1 MRILLKL
8 RWFFLLFWIV
18 LLAVLLGFQPSMEQ
32 LVRDKGGIT
41 VPKGYSSVNAKEIL
55 QRHNSEEK
63 NSISAVLVF
72 HDKQGISEQDK
83 AEINKVLNTLKDE
96 KEKLGITEITTYLD
110 SEEVKKQVVSEDN
123 KTILTPI
130 SIEPKKRTAGEVREE
145 LQKAIGK
152 TKVEHYLTGESFIG
166 EDVVVSSQNGL
177 HKTEKITVVFILL
190 VLVLVFRSAIAP
202 LIPLITVGISYAA
215 SAAIVAYLVKWFNFP
230 LSNFTQIFMVAVL
243 FGIGTDYC
251 ILLLSRF
258 KEELPRHETV
268 MEAIIRTYQTAGRT
282 VFFSALAVLI
292 GFASIGLSQFSL
304 YRSATGVAIGIA
316 VLLVAFVTIVPFF
329 MAVLGPRLF
338 WPTKS
343 VGGHGES
350 KMWGALGQFSLSK
363 PFRALLFV
371 AIIVV
376 PLLVSYN
383 GKLSFNSLS
392 EIGESYESV
401 KGFNTI
407 ADSFG
412 PGEVMPVQVVIESE
426 KNLDSAEGLAA
437 IEKVSRELAGISAV
451 DKVRSATRPLGE
463 PVKEFTVAD
472 QAKTLQDGLGEGA
485 NGINQIGDGLDQ
497 AKVSLASSE
506 PQLDAAVTGIGNLAD
521 GTKELRD
528 GFTQIQDALSQLES
542 GMRDGSIGAGKLREG
557 LAQIQAQIQQSSGST
572 AQMIEE
578 YNKLASGLQ
587 NLSNGYTG
595 IEGGLEQL
603 SVGLNAVL
611 KEDIGFAALERNPDY
626 ASFVTDPNYEMIK
639 KAVMGT
645 TQGTESLIIN
655 LKQLNQGISAAAAGV
670 SAGSQQMEQAA
681 EGQKALLA
689 GLAELEKGAAA
700 LETGIGQAA
709 DGQGQVVS
717 KLPEFSNGL
726 SQIENG
732 QRQAQKG
739 FTAMAS
745 QLESLTDG
753 LGQSVEGLQEVSK
766 GLGSAQDYLGKL
778 TNNTDPEMSGFYVPS
793 EALESSDFQQVF
805 DRYLSTDKKVAKFE
819 VVLKHNPYS
828 DQALR
833 ASREVKTTVERAIA
847 RTELKGA
854 NYGVS
859 GMSASSSD
867 MLAASDKDYSQTVI
881 YMIIGVSIILII
893 LLRSIVMPLYLVV
906 SLLLCFYSSLAINE
920 VIFVD
925 ILGYDGINWTM
936 PFFGFVLLMALG
948 VDYSIFLMD
957 RFNEY
962 KEMPVGE
969 AILTAMRNMGT
980 VIFSAVI
987 ILGGTFA
994 AMYPAGV
1001 LSLAQIATIVLAGLV
1016 LYAFVFLPFFVPVMV
1031 KVFGRANW
1039 FPFDRNQEMRKN
1051 KNQDISG

>member
-1 MRILLKL
+1 MARKI
-8 RWFFLLFWIV
+8 
-18 LLAVLLGFQPSMEQ
+18 
-32 LVRDKGGIT
+32 
-41 VPKGYSSVNAKEIL
+41 
-55 QRHNSEEK
+55 
-63 NSISAVLVF
+63 
-72 HDKQGISEQDK
+72 K
-83 AEINKVLNTLKDE
+83 A
-96 KEKLGITEITTYLD
+96 
-110 SEEVKKQVVSEDN
+110 
-123 KTILTPI
+123 
-130 SIEPKKRTAGEVREE
+130 
-145 LQKAIGK
+145 
-152 TKVEHYLTGESFIG
+152 
-166 EDVVVSSQNGL
+166 
-177 HKTEKITVVFILL
+177 
-190 VLVLVFRSAIAP
+190 
-202 LIPLITVGISYAA
+202 
-215 SAAIVAYLVKWFNFP
+215 
-230 LSNFTQIFMVAVL
+230 
-243 FGIGTDYC
+243 
-251 ILLLSRF
+251 
-258 KEELPRHETV
+258 
-268 MEAIIRTYQTAGRT
+268 
-282 VFFSALAVLI
+282 
-292 GFASIGLSQFSL
+292 
-304 YRSATGVAIGIA
+304 
-316 VLLVAFVTIVPFF
+316 
-329 MAVLGPRLF
+329 
-338 WPTKS
+338 
-343 VGGHGES
+343 
-350 KMWGALGQFSLSK
+350 ALGQFSLSK

-383 GKLSFNSLS
+383 DKLSFNSLS

-426 KNLDSAEGLAA
+426 KNLDSAEG
-437 IEKVSRELAGISAV
+437 
-451 DKVRSATRPLGE
+451 
-463 PVKEFTVAD
+463 
-472 QAKTLQDGLGEGA
+472 
-485 NGINQIGDGLDQ
+485 
-497 AKVSLASSE
+497 
-506 PQLDAAVTGIGNLAD
+506 
-521 GTKELRD
+521 
-528 GFTQIQDALSQLES
+528 
-542 GMRDGSIGAGKLREG
+542 
-557 LAQIQAQIQQSSGST
+557 
-572 AQMIEE
+572 
-578 YNKLASGLQ
+578 
-587 NLSNGYTG
+587 
-595 IEGGLEQL
+595 
-603 SVGLNAVL
+603 
-611 KEDIGFAALERNPDY
+611 FA
-626 ASFVTDPNYEMIK
+626 
-639 KAVMGT
+639 
-645 TQGTESLIIN
+645 
-655 LKQLNQGISAAAAGV
+655 
-670 SAGSQQMEQAA
+670 
-681 EGQKALLA
+681 
-689 GLAELEKGAAA
+689 
-700 LETGIGQAA
+700 
-709 DGQGQVVS
+709 
-717 KLPEFSNGL
+717 
-726 SQIENG
+726 
-732 QRQAQKG
+732 
-739 FTAMAS
+739 AMAS
-745 QLESLTDG
+745 RLESLTDG

-893 LLRSIVMPLYLVV
+893 LLRSIIMPLYLVV

-1051 KNQDISG
+1051 NNQDISG